1 MPEKTQTFEN
11 HAKIVPAYHIAASGI
26 LVVFF
31 LWSGW
36 RVVSSFSIDAVMTLL
51 LTVALIIMLLYIRLF
66 PLKVQDRLIRLEET
80 MRMREVL
87 PAEMQSRIGEIRGGQ
102 FIALRFAPDEELPG
116 LVEKV
121 LAGELRTSK
130 DIKRAIKNWRADYR
144 RM

>member
-1 MPEKTQTFEN
+1 MPEKAQSFDN
-11 HAKIVPAYHIAASGI
+11 HAKYVPAYHFVASGI

-31 LWSGW
+31 LWSAW

-51 LTVALIIMLLYIRLF
+51 LTVALIIMHLYIRLF

-80 MRMREVL
+80 MRMRELL
-87 PAEMQSRIGEIRGGQ
+87 PTEMHGRIGEIRGGQ
-102 FIALRFAPDEELPG
+102 FVALRFAPDEELPG

-121 LAGELRTSK
+121 LAGELHSGK
-130 DIKRAIKNWRADYR
+130 EIKQAIKSWRPDYR